1 MHLISLHD
9 YINLFIIVLRRNVS
23 DITNLY
29 LCCNVLYFANCDQF
43 LSQVCFVRT
52 EIISNGHQRKSNTNS
67 KCRFISDNFFFWKL
81 RQPVV
86 DINNVAICL
95 IVMYLYNVS
104 NRHQRKSNNISILWI
119 SFLVNLSNVKTCGH
133 INRRKTKY
141 CLPNTFYGH
150 FEDMHLYYG
159 IPLSI
164 HVSQAWLSQI
174 SWKFGGTLTVVEE
187 RFLLILDILA
197 TCLFHS

>member
-29 LCCNVLYFANCDQF
+29 LCWNVLYFANCDQF

-104 NRHQRKSNNISILWI
+104 NRYQRKSNKISILEI
-119 SFLVNLSNVKTCGH
+119 SFLVNLNKILPTQHILWPFCGH
-133 INRRKTKY
+133 AFV
-141 CLPNTFYGH
+141 LWNTAVH
-150 FEDMHLYYG
+150 
-159 IPLSI
+159 SCK
-164 HVSQAWLSQI
+164 SS
-174 SWKFGGTLTVVEE
+174 
-187 RFLLILDILA
+187 LA
-197 TCLFHS
+197 